1 MDPGTAISVIPVFI
15 PAAEFIITLI
25 AILITAARTIIPDP
39 MPGARVSEI
48 AAVVVVIAAVAAVAV
63 AEGTDVVLT
72 DFSQTYPSGGGGR
85 STGRGLS
92 HRANRWSERIGNLHL
107 ATAICMSAGSRL
119 HGAAREIPWHVG
131 S

>member
-15 PAAEFIITLI
+15 PAAEFITTLI

-48 AAVVVVIAAVAAVAV
+48 AAVVVVIAAVAV
-63 AEGTDVVLT
+63 AEETDVVLT
-72 DFSQTYPSGGGGR
+72 DFSQTSPSGGVGR

-92 HRANRWSERIGNLHL
+92 HRAIRGSERIGNLHL

-119 HGAAREIPWHVG
+119 HEAAREIPWHVG